1 MGSVGVPERRGRGE
15 VRALPVPHRDADL
28 VRALRAGEPGAPA
41 MLYDRYA
48 ERVRRVLARILGVD
62 SELPDLLHECFAHAL
77 SSIGTL
83 DDPERL
89 GGWLTSIAVFTARGC
104 IRRRK
109 RQRWLRFFA
118 PEDLPELAA
127 DPGHGARST
136 SRAVYAVLARMPTE
150 ERIVLALR
158 FVEGMELREVADACG
173 ISLATAKRRIARA
186 RERFEALA
194 ERDPVLREWALDG
207 GGDA

>member
-1 MGSVGVPERRGRGE
+1 MASVGVPERRGRGE
-15 VRALPVPHRDADL
+15 VRSLPVPWSDADL

-48 ERVRRVLARILGVD
+48 ERVRRVLARILGLD
-62 SELPDLLHECFAHAL
+62 AELPDLLHESFAHAL

-89 GGWLTSIAVFTARGC
+89 SGWLTSIAVFTARGC

-118 PEDLPELAA
+118 PEELPEIAT

-136 SRAVYAVLARMPTE
+136 ARAVYSVLARMPTD

-194 ERDPVLREWALDG
+194 AHHPVLREWALEG
-207 GGDA
+207 GGEP